1 MAFVRWR
8 GTCAQLLTTVYEH
21 GRSRQVLL
29 ANLHGGF
36 ATSPSVWAAVADRF
50 PHVTV
55 DWAAVDRA
63 LPVEPPASS
72 PPTAEQ
78 LTWAAVAHQLLEWAM
93 EASEGRPEE
102 RTALRRAAEV
112 LTGWQSRR

>member
-8 GTCAQLLTTVYEH
+8 GNCAQLLTTVYEQ
-21 GRSRQVLL
+21 GRSRQLLL

-36 ATSPSVWAAVADRF
+36 ATSPSLWAAVAERF
-50 PHVTV
+50 PSVTV

-63 LPVEPPASS
+63 LAVGPVSAS

-78 LTWAAVAHQLLEWAM
+78 LTWAAVAHHLQKWALETND
-93 EASEGRPEE
+93 GYPEE
-102 RTALRRAAEV
+102 REALRRAADV

>member
-55 DWAAVDRA
+55 DWATVDRA
-63 LPVEPPASS
+63 LAVGPPASS

-93 EASEGRPEE
+93 EGSEGRPEE